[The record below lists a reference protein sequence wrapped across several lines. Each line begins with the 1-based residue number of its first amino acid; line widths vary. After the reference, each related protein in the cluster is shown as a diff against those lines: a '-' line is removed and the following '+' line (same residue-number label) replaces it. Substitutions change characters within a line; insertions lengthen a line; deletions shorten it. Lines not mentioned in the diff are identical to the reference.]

1 MVKPPDLQHGPE
13 RKEHMKKRVRK
24 KTIIFRSI
32 KFLKKLFTEHL
43 NCIVWTVMGIY
54 ILVSGKTGRMQYFI
68 TWALLIVVMWHY
80 MPDKKRPDITDVV
93 KRYPIGSKV
102 RLSCDMPDYKPRT
115 VQGYKQIGKTMY
127 LIFSDG
133 NAACIER
140 IANGKNIKEE

>member
-1 MVKPPDLQHGPE
+1 MVKPPDLQYGPE
-13 RKEHMKKRVRK
+13 RKEHMKRNVK
-24 KTIIFRSI
+24 KKKITSRLI

-43 NCIVWTVMGIY
+43 NCTVWAALGIY
-54 ILVSGKTGRMQYFI
+54 ILVSGKTGRTQYFI
-68 TWALLIVVMWHY
+68 TWALLIIVMWRY

-93 KRYPIGSKV
+93 ERYPIGSKV
-102 RLSCDMPDYKPRT
+102 RISCDMPDYEPRT

-140 IANGKNIKEE
+140 IANVRKCKR